1 LTVRFALNTKQ
12 EGGQEACRE
21 SGAAQIR
28 ADSTTSVVEWM
39 GGPGAKRSAGHE
51 IPQETREELARESID
66 RGDQHRPWM
75 RALDLLLIS
84 RLGGC
89 LGDQERSPRGP
100 RRFKADRTCVFSRNP
115 ARDCE
120 LSTNSGT
127 DLDRS
132 AVGPEFARR
141 VHGHRHERE
150 HAGREPI
157 GAVNDHHRPRSP
169 VRWEF
174 RYPGLGIVAAYQ
186 PIRDP
191 LTRSP
196 QGKRTSG

>member
-1 LTVRFALNTKQ
+1 MPRKSAPIQRLQSWSGWVGPARRDPPVTKFRKRLAKNWLGDLSTV
-12 EGGQEACRE
+12 E
-21 SGAAQIR
+21 
-28 ADSTTSVVEWM
+28 
-39 GGPGAKRSAGHE
+39 
-51 IPQETREELARESID
+51 
-66 RGDQHRPWM
+66 QHRPWM

-89 LGDQERSPRGP
+89 LGDQERSPRVP
-100 RRFKADRTCVFSRNP
+100 RRFKADRTFAFSRNP

-127 DLDRS
+127 DLDQP
-132 AVGPEFARR
+132 AVGPEFARQ

-157 GAVNDHHRPRSP
+157 GAVNEHHRPRRHRRRSP